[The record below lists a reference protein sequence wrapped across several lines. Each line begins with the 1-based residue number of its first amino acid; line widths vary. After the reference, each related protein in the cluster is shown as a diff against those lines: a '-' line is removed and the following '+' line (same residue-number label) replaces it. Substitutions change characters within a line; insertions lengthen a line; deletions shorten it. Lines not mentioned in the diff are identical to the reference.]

1 MRAFLQ
7 DRQDLSPAL
16 IASAVLHATVAILLM
31 IQWPWARD
39 LKIGTVV
46 PVKIV
51 TNAPTTDLRPAIEA
65 PTEQTAM
72 TETPVPDAP
81 LEAAPPAPEPEP
93 TPPAPTPKAAPPP
106 KPAPT
111 PPKPTPPPPK
121 PAPTPK
127 AATPPPK
134 PAPPQKAPPAKSP
147 PAKAAEK
154 SLDFD
159 ALLASVSKS
168 KAGGRPSSA
177 QKGPS
182 RPETATQ
189 ARPAAGTG
197 LSASALAGLTEE
209 LQRRWNPNCDV
220 EGGRDVRLEVTFG
233 LGSAGQV
240 VGNVTAGGQENSSNA
255 VIKAAAERAIAA
267 VYGASPFRTLPRE
280 LYGQRFKV
288 KFDARTACS
297 M

>member
-1 MRAFLQ
+1 MRALLQ

-39 LKIGTVV
+39 LRIGTVV

-51 TNAPTTDLRPAIEA
+51 TNAPSTDLRPAIEA
-65 PTEQTAM
+65 PTEQTAL

-81 LEAAPPAPEPEP
+81 LEAAPPAPEPTP
-93 TPPAPTPKAAPPP
+93 TPPAPTPAPPP
-106 KPAPT
+106 KPV
-111 PPKPTPPPPK
+111 PPKPT
-121 PAPTPK
+121 PTPK
-127 AATPPPK
+127 AATPAPK
-134 PAPPQKAPPAKSP
+134 PAPPQKTPPPKT
-147 PAKAAEK
+147 AEK
-154 SLDFD
+154 ALDFD

-240 VGNVTAGGQENSSNA
+240 VGNVTAAGQENSSNA
-255 VIKAAAERAIAA
+255 VVKAAAERAIAA